1 MVGYRFENSH
11 FVVSSVIPAADI
23 DNIDTLANLIRQTQ
37 KLQAFNRYSASDLTI
52 LGTLES
58 FTSAKQSQS
67 KRADILLE
75 KKYSKIWLSIQ
86 KR

>member
-11 FVVSSVIPAADI
+11 FVVSSVISAADV

-37 KLQAFNRYSASDLTI
+37 KLQAFNRYCASDLTI

-58 FTSAKQSQS
+58 STSAKQSLS
-67 KRADILLE
+67 KRADIL
-75 KKYSKIWLSIQ
+75 Q
-86 KR
+86 